1 MLHNACEVECWSSEV
16 FAPQTQDPNSTKE
29 FSSSSKPPP
38 SIENPFVHLENVCL
52 CSAGKIDDTAEK
64 SDTDE
69 DEHEVFRFAH
79 SKAVEDKDSGE
90 VL

>member
-1 MLHNACEVECWSSEV
+1 MLIIRSFCSTNA
-16 FAPQTQDPNSTKE
+16 NSTKE

-38 SIENPFVHLENVCL
+38 SIENPFVHLENGCL

-69 DEHEVFRFAH
+69 DEHEASRAGDNVCRNLDPETWKPVPGSRRPRFRR
-79 SKAVEDKDSGE
+79 
-90 VL
+90 